1 MADPV
6 DVTDATFA
14 QFLKQNPNVVLDA
27 WAPWC
32 QPCKKL
38 DPIMKELA
46 AEYAGKVAV
55 AKLNTEENQKTAM
68 QYGIMGLP
76 AVLVFKNGQRVDM
89 VSGLQTKDG
98 YKARFTKTLGV

>member
-1 MADPV
+1 MASPV

-38 DPIMKELA
+38 DPIMHELA
-46 AEYAGKVAV
+46 AEYGAKVAV
-55 AKLNTEENQKTAM
+55 AKINTEENPQTANR
-68 QYGIMGLP
+68 YGIMGLP
-76 AVLVFKNGQRVDM
+76 AVLVFRNGQRVDQ
-89 VSGLQTKDG
+89 VSGLQPKDSL
-98 YKARFTKTLGV
+98 KARFDKTFGL